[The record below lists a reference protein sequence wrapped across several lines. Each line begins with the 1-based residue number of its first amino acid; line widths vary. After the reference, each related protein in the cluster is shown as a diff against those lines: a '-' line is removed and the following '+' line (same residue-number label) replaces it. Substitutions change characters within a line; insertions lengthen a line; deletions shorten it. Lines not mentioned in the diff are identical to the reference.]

1 MEELEI
7 FYEDKEALKASNNK
21 RLSVVIS
28 ADSLCSF
35 IHSRNQIFL
44 VQRDKPILS
53 DQDFST
59 YLHNVIAYYQLIS
72 IKVYLD
78 DHRFSLVPS
87 QLSDSQAIKAQISTN
102 FKFDESDFLGA
113 SLVDDVELHFVKS
126 KFAFESLGPN
136 VAINKEDHFISLM
149 LKKSLAFQD
158 LTYCF
163 FLKRCFYF
171 LQKENNK
178 TILATR
184 YEYSHE
190 NDVLYHLQMVHN
202 HVQPIQSVSLAGF
215 ISEESRIV
223 HLLSSYFKIVKMSS
237 SKIVDRFDIIL
248 DTYS

>member
-7 FYEDKEALKASNNK
+7 FYEDKEALKASSNK

-72 IKVYLD
+72 IKVYVD

-113 SLVDDVELHFVKS
+113 SLVDDVELYFVKS

-136 VAINKEDHFISLM
+136 VAINKEDHFISLI
-149 LKKSLAFQD
+149 LRKGLAERD
-158 LTYCF
+158 INYCF
-163 FLKRCFYF
+163 FLNKSFYF
-171 LQKENNK
+171 LQKANNK
-178 TILATR
+178 IILATR

-202 HVQPIQSVSLAGF
+202 HVQPIQDITLAGF
-215 ISEESRIV
+215 ISEESSIV
-223 HLLSSYFKIVKMSS
+223 SLLRSYFANVTVASSNIVE
-237 SKIVDRFDIIL
+237 RFDIL
-248 DTYS
+248 MDS